1 LLGIA
6 VACHSLMY
14 TLKFPFRLAPGLE
27 VGEDEAST
35 TSGNLQLSLTTSGP
49 YCVLTV
55 QGFPSEQEGRDYL
68 SRVWAG
74 LMWLL
79 LNRELSTTSILEPQP
94 VAYAEDPNKAAE
106 NLSKNFGLPIDG
118 PVDGL
123 IDGSRPAV
131 YPTSKRLRTLTA
143 GDVSFKLTTPRT
155 SALAALAEGSSFPR
169 SDQLIRDDKLR
180 VAFELYGAYFT
191 ESSNNAR
198 FLTLVMS
205 LEAMAIGTAR
215 PTLVLELLD
224 SWKKQVEQILS
235 ERQLSPEEVASLES
249 LNREL
254 LFRRE
259 DSIRRQIYNLV
270 LSTLQSA
277 NDADAE
283 RLAQRAK
290 RLYDLRSELVHERR
304 LPEETLTMAVSD
316 AKPLV
321 QRLLRVRYL
330 ACVS

>member
-1 LLGIA
+1 
-6 VACHSLMY
+6 M
-14 TLKFPFRLAPGLE
+14 
-27 VGEDEAST
+27 
-35 TSGNLQLSLTTSGP
+35 
-49 YCVLTV
+49 TV

-79 LNRELSTTSILEPQP
+79 LSRELSTTSALEPQP

-106 NLSKNFGLPIDG
+106 NLSKSFGLPIDG

-131 YPTSKRLRTLTA
+131 YPTSKRLRTIT
-143 GDVSFKLTTPRT
+143 GGEVSVKITTPRA
-155 SALAALAEGSSFPR
+155 SVLAALAEGSSFPR
-169 SDQLIRDDKLR
+169 SAQLIRDDKLR

-191 ESSNNAR
+191 ESSSNAR

-205 LEAMAIGTAR
+205 LEALAIGTAR

-224 SWKKQVEQILS
+224 GWKKQVEQIMS
-235 ERQLSPEEVASLES
+235 EGQLSTDEVASLES

-259 DSIRRQIYNLV
+259 DSIRRQIFNLV
-270 LSTLQSA
+270 LSTFQSA
-277 NDADAE
+277 NDTDAE
-283 RLAQRAK
+283 KLAHRAK
-290 RLYDLRSELVHERR
+290 SLYDLRSKLVHEGK
-304 LPEETLTMAVSD
+304 LPEKTLTMAVSD
-316 AKPLV
+316 AKALV
-321 QRLLRVRYL
+321 QRLLRVKYL
-330 ACVS
+330 GCVS

>member
-1 LLGIA
+1 
-6 VACHSLMY
+6 
-14 TLKFPFRLAPGLE
+14 
-27 VGEDEAST
+27 
-35 TSGNLQLSLTTSGP
+35 
-49 YCVLTV
+49 
-55 QGFPSEQEGRDYL
+55 
-68 SRVWAG
+68 
-74 LMWLL
+74 MWLL

-290 RLYDLRSELVHERR
+290 RLYDLRSELVHEGR